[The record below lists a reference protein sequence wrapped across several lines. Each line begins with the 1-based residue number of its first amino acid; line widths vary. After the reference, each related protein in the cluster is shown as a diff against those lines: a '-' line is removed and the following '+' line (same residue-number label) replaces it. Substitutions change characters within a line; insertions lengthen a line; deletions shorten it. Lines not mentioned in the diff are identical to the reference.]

1 VTPVPGRR
9 AAASIDTDA
18 LKRERPLA
26 DVVAAY
32 GVALR
37 RESAG
42 TFRGLCPFHEE
53 RTPSFWID
61 ARDANDE
68 HYWCFG
74 CSASGDVIQFV
85 IDSECCSFLEACER
99 LVERGRPPIRHDL
112 GIRPDARAGRCWEA
126 IPAES
131 PEARVLTMAGQVYQD
146 GLDRS
151 SRGRAY
157 LRERGVKDRLAA
169 EQQLG
174 YADGHALLERLQ
186 HEGVLEVGIKLGL
199 VLERPPEWGPGPR
212 YREFFADRLI
222 VPELRQGR
230 PIWFIGRAAEDH
242 PTRRP
247 KYLSLP
253 GQRPLLGLEAVQ
265 ERPVVYVCEGPFDW
279 LAARAWGLAACCLC
293 GTHTPPERLPAFETA
308 VAVYG
313 VLDPDKAGLSAA
325 ERMAPVV
332 GPRWRPVH
340 LPDGLDL
347 AELAARGPG
356 SRDQFDALVRRARA
370 AAWLKEGTSA

>member
-1 VTPVPGRR
+1 MTVARKR
-9 AAASIDTDA
+9 MFIDTDA

-26 DVVAAY
+26 DVVAAC
-32 GVALR
+32 GVTLR

-42 TFRGLCPFHEE
+42 TFRGLCPFHQE

-61 ARDANDE
+61 ARDAADE
-68 HYWCFG
+68 HYFCFA
-74 CSASGDVIQFV
+74 CSASGDVIQFLM
-85 IDSECCSFLEACER
+85 DREDCSFLEACER
-99 LVERGRPPIRHDL
+99 LAERGRPPVRHDVSQRS
-112 GIRPDARAGRCWEA
+112 GARAGRCWET
-126 IPAES
+126 IPADS
-131 PEARVLTMAGQVYQD
+131 PEGHVLALAGQVYQD
-146 GLDRS
+146 GLGRS

-157 LRERGVKDRLAA
+157 LRARCVPETLVAD
-169 EQQLG
+169 QQLG
-174 YADGHALLERLQ
+174 YAGGHALLECLQ
-186 HEGVLEVGIKLGL
+186 HEGVLEAGIEMGL

-212 YREFFADRLI
+212 YREFFTDRLI

-265 ERPVVYVCEGPFDW
+265 ERRVVYVCEGPFDW

-293 GTHTPPERLPAFETA
+293 GTHTPPERLPALEMA

-313 VLDPDKAGLSAA
+313 VLDPDKAGLSGA
-325 ERMAPVV
+325 ERLAPVI
-332 GPRWRPVH
+332 GDRWRPVH

-347 AELAARGPG
+347 AELAAHGPG
-356 SRDQFDALVRRARA
+356 GRDQFEALVGRARA
-370 AAWLKEGTSA
+370 AAWLKEAATV